1 LNPKFSKPILV
12 DYWFEEIQKL
22 KFEVYDIDNPA
33 KRKEEQDFIGE
44 TVLHAV
50 RGLLILRHLHLI
62 QG

>member
-1 LNPKFSKPILV
+1 V